1 MTGAGSVTLCGTN
14 VSQGGIVVSQ
24 GTLIVADPSALAAS
38 SSLAVGVGAAQLF
51 ASPSGAT
58 AATVMAAA
66 PLVVASPAGATV
78 AAEATSAASSGG
90 TGVATVPIAAPD
102 LFQSPLPSLPGAF
115 PRSLL
120 RVVHGA
126 GIDRAAA
133 PLVAGDLAWP
143 GRRPIVRTTRTSIVG
158 RIRRSSPWRPSLP
171 NTADDEPSPAARSTA
186 ATTASP

>member
-1 MTGAGSVTLCGTN
+1 
-14 VSQGGIVVSQ
+14 
-24 GTLIVADPSALAAS
+24 
-38 SSLAVGVGAAQLF
+38 
-51 ASPSGAT
+51 
-58 AATVMAAA
+58 MAAA

-133 PLVAGDLAWP
+133 PLVAGDLAWLGP
-143 GRRPIVRTTRTSIVG
+143 TANSSDNSDQHRRKNSAIIALEALFAEYGR
-158 RIRRSSPWRPSLP
+158 
-171 NTADDEPSPAARSTA
+171 
-186 ATTASP
+186 